1 MHMTPVRW
9 DPFRALNS
17 LQGTMNRLFADI
29 GVPAPLTGETMD
41 GSTWTPA
48 VDIFEHDDAHVIAVA
63 LPGVD
68 PKKVQV
74 DLEGSVLAIHG
85 ERMPDGVKLE
95 EAQCRESVY
104 GPFYR
109 AFTLPA
115 SGDGSAIRAEYKHGM
130 LLITVP
136 KSEAAKPKQITVKAA

>member
-1 MHMTPVRW
+1 MTLIRW

-17 LQGTMNRLFADI
+17 VQSQMNRLFAEI
-29 GVPAPLTGETMD
+29 GAEPGRLTSGENGT
-41 GSTWTPA
+41 TWTPA
-48 VDIFEHDDAHVIAVA
+48 ADIFERDDVYVIAVA

-68 PKKVQV
+68 PKKVKV
-74 DLEGSVLAIHG
+74 DLDGGVLAIQG
-85 ERMPDGVKLE
+85 ERMLEGLKLE
-95 EAQCRESVY
+95 EAQLRESAY

-115 SGDGSAIRAEYKHGM
+115 SVEGSAIGAEYKHGM

-136 KSEAAKPKQITVKAA
+136 KSEAAKPKRIAVKAA